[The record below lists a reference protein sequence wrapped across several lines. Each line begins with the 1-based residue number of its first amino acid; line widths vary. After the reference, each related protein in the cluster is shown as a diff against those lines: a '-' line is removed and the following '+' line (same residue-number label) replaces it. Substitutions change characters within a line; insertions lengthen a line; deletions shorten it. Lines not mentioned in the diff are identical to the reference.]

1 MTTVF
6 DVDAN
11 ELINSVSK
19 ALKKNEKLKP
29 PSWTKYVKTGADK
42 ERPPQNPDW
51 WYVRLASL
59 LRNLYLRS
67 PKGVQRMR
75 IKYGS
80 RRKRRYGYAP
90 KKHVKSGGKI
100 IRAGLQMLE
109 KEGLVKKVPKKGRAL
124 TSKGRSLLDKTA
136 AIIKTKPKKTVKKKE
151 TKGGNK

>member
-1 MTTVF
+1 MTTVY

-42 ERPPQNPDW
+42 ERPPQDPGW
-51 WYVRLASL
+51 WYIRLASL

-67 PKGVQRMR
+67 PKGVQRLR
-75 IKYGS
+75 VKYGS

-100 IRAGLQMLE
+100 IRGGLQMLE
-109 KEGLVKKVPKKGRAL
+109 KEGFVKKVAKKGRAI
-124 TSKGRSLLDKTA
+124 TDKGRSLLDKTA
-136 AIIKTKPKKTVKKKE
+136 AKLKIEVKPKKTVKKEEGK
-151 TKGGNK
+151 K